1 MFKRWLFIFSA
12 FLVLMSSIAVCK
24 KGTEEFDILVKHGRV
39 FDGTGNPW
47 FYGDIGIRGDTI
59 VDIGDL
65 GGMTA
70 AKTIDAK
77 GFDISPGFID
87 MHTHCDV
94 GLGETTSN
102 ANLNYLSQGVT
113 TVVTGNCGGSVSLNA
128 AETKKEW
135 EEQGIGTNA
144 VILAGHGNIRRAVMG
159 VEPRE
164 STPDEVAKM
173 KQILLQA
180 MENGAWGMSTGLQY
194 VPGRFATTEEIIEL
208 TKVVGEFGGIYTSHQ
223 RSEEKEMVEATAE
236 TIRIGLES
244 GVRVNSAHIKAGG
257 KSNWGKMK
265 EAGRLINEARSQ
277 GIYITADMYPYEY
290 AGVGSIA
297 GWFNIP
303 DDLEPLTEL
312 EKKMRDRD
320 LDDKERE
327 TLRAQHV
334 DELAKA
340 LQDPA
345 KRAQIKKLTAEGSP
359 HKSNFAVL
367 YGWDS
372 CSVVFAEKNTHLIGK
387 IVSDIAD
394 EQKKDPFD
402 VAADLFIEEK
412 QNVLSSVDTM
422 SEDDMKYAMSQDWQ
436 MFSSD
441 GSAALIKN
449 DGDKPVPGHPR
460 DFGSF
465 SRVIRKYVKEDRELT
480 LGEAVRKMT
489 SLPASFLQMKD
500 RGLLLKGLKADIV
513 MFNSDT
519 VMDNATYA
527 DSEKYASGI
536 EYVIVNGKISIENG
550 EYNGNL
556 HGKVLLLTEQNP

>member
-1 MFKRWLFIFSA
+1 
-12 FLVLMSSIAVCK
+12 MSSFAACIRGA
-24 KGTEEFDILVKHGRV
+24 EEFDILVKNGRV

-47 FYGDIGIRGDTI
+47 FYGDIGIRDDTI
-59 VDIGDL
+59 VEIGDL

-77 GFDISPGFID
+77 GLVICPGFID
-87 MHTHCDV
+87 MHTHCDS

-102 ANLNYLSQGVT
+102 ANLNYLTQGGT
-113 TVVTGNCGGSVSLNA
+113 TVVTGNCGSSVSLSA
-128 AETKKEW
+128 TETKKEW
-135 EEQGIGTNA
+135 EQQGIGTNA
-144 VILAGHGNIRRAVMG
+144 VFLVGHGDIRRAVMG

-173 KQILLQA
+173 KQILQQA

-194 VPGRFATTEEIIEL
+194 VPGRFATTEEIIDL

-223 RSEEKEMVEATAE
+223 RSEEKEMVEATSE
-236 TIRIGLES
+236 TIRIGKES
-244 GVRVNSAHIKAGG
+244 SVRVNSAHIKAGG

-265 EAGRLINEARSQ
+265 EAGRLINEARAQ
-277 GIYITADMYPYEY
+277 GIYVTVDMYPYEY
-290 AGVGSIA
+290 ASVGSIA

-312 EKKMRDRD
+312 GKKMGDSD
-320 LDDKERE
+320 LDDKERK
-327 TLRAQHV
+327 TLRAQYA

-340 LQDPA
+340 LKDPT
-345 KRAQIKKLTAEGSP
+345 KRAHIKNMTTAGAP

-372 CSVVFAEKNTHLIGK
+372 CSVVVAKKNTHLIGK
-387 IVSDIAD
+387 IVSDLAE
-394 EQKKDPFD
+394 EQRKDPFD

-412 QNVLSSVDTM
+412 QDVLSSVDTM
-422 SEDDMKYAMSQDWQ
+422 SDDDMKYAMSQDWQ

-441 GSAALIKN
+441 GSAISIKN
-449 DGDKPVPGHPR
+449 TIDKPVPGHPR
-460 DFGSF
+460 SFGSF
-465 SRVIRKYVKEDRELT
+465 SRVLRKYVKEDRELT

-500 RGLLLKGLKADIV
+500 RGLLLKGYKADIV

-519 VMDNATYA
+519 VMDNATYH
-527 DSEKYASGI
+527 DSQKYASGI

-550 EYNGNL
+550 EYIGAL
-556 HGKVLLLTEQNP
+556 HGKVLLLRE